1 MQKII
6 MLILIGFNLVLAG
19 ACIAAGFLNHLTA
32 AESALFTLV
41 SFGLAA
47 FAALEFNSME
57 DY

>member
-1 MQKII
+1 MHKII

-19 ACIAAGFLNHLTA
+19 ACIAAGCLNHITVG
-32 AESALFTLV
+32 ESLMLTLV

-47 FAALEFNSME
+47 FAALEFNSMG

>member
-1 MQKII
+1 

-19 ACIAAGFLNHLTA
+19 ACIAAGCLNHITAGESLVLT
-32 AESALFTLV
+32 FV

-47 FAALEFNSME
+47 FAALEFNSMG